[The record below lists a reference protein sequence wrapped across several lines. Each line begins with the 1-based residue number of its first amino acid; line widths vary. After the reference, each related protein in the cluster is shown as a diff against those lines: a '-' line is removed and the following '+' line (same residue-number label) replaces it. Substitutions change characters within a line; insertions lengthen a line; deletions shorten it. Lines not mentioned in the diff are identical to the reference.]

1 MKSLAILVAFL
12 LISSIVSGPLALL
25 LTRVKTNSRNLNV
38 IRKIAV
44 GLLALWGTLC
54 GVQFTLAHA
63 PLVIHLIGI
72 FSAGISLYT
81 VRIEFGAPRRFKGEK
96 GLEED

>member
-1 MKSLAILVAFL
+1 MKSLAILVAL
-12 LISSIVSGPLALL
+12 LLVSSLLSGPIALA
-25 LTRVKTNSRNLNV
+25 LTRVRTDSRNLNI
-38 IRKIAV
+38 IRRMAI

-81 VRIEFGAPRRFKGEK
+81 VRIEFGAPRKFKGAK
-96 GLEED
+96 GLDED